1 MNSPTPQPRLLVV
14 DDQVSMTRWLC
25 SDLQGRGFTTE
36 ASNSPEEIVD
46 QLPQLNFDLVLTDV
60 RMPRISGL
68 ELCREITARRPDIPV
83 IVMTAF
89 GDMEAAIEAMRAGAY
104 DFITKPLE
112 VDLLEIALQRAVD
125 HRRLQMQLE
134 KLEKQ
139 MQESSRAGVLVG
151 ESPIMLDLI
160 GQIERA
166 GPSGAAIL
174 ITGESGTG
182 KELVARAL
190 HDSSARK
197 AKPFIAVNCAAL
209 PEALIESEL
218 FGHAKGAFTDARDAR
233 KGLFAQADGGTLFLD
248 EIGDLPLNLQAKLLR
263 VLEQQTIR
271 PIGSDQEQAI
281 DVRVLSATHQD
292 LEAKVEREE
301 FRQDLYYRLNVIEI
315 EVPPLRA
322 RGNDVLLLAHTFLQ
336 QFAEKSGKAV
346 VGIAEPAATKLLD
359 YDWPGNVREL
369 RNVLERAVAMT
380 QYDRVI
386 VDDLPAR
393 VQQFTR
399 NEFVFGSEDPSNLV
413 SLAELEQ
420 RYIVHV
426 LQMVGNNRTR
436 AARLLGL
443 DRKTLYRKLKAQ
455 ESETD
460 E

>member
-393 VQQFTR
+393 VQQFIR
-399 NEFVFGSEDPSNLV
+399 SEFVFGSADPSNLCV
-413 SLAELEQ
+413 P
-420 RYIVHV
+420 R
-426 LQMVGNNRTR
+426 
-436 AARLLGL
+436 
-443 DRKTLYRKLKAQ
+443 
-455 ESETD
+455 
-460 E
+460 

>member
-1 MNSPTPQPRLLVV
+1 MNSPTPQPRLLIV

>member
-151 ESPIMLDLI
+151 ENPIMLDLI

-174 ITGESGTG
+174 ITGES
-182 KELVARAL
+182 
-190 HDSSARK
+190 
-197 AKPFIAVNCAAL
+197 
-209 PEALIESEL
+209 
-218 FGHAKGAFTDARDAR
+218 
-233 KGLFAQADGGTLFLD
+233 
-248 EIGDLPLNLQAKLLR
+248 
-263 VLEQQTIR
+263 
-271 PIGSDQEQAI
+271 
-281 DVRVLSATHQD
+281 
-292 LEAKVEREE
+292 
-301 FRQDLYYRLNVIEI
+301 
-315 EVPPLRA
+315 
-322 RGNDVLLLAHTFLQ
+322 
-336 QFAEKSGKAV
+336 
-346 VGIAEPAATKLLD
+346 
-359 YDWPGNVREL
+359 
-369 RNVLERAVAMT
+369 
-380 QYDRVI
+380 
-386 VDDLPAR
+386 
-393 VQQFTR
+393 
-399 NEFVFGSEDPSNLV
+399 
-413 SLAELEQ
+413 
-420 RYIVHV
+420 
-426 LQMVGNNRTR
+426 
-436 AARLLGL
+436 
-443 DRKTLYRKLKAQ
+443 
-455 ESETD
+455 
-460 E
+460 

>member
-369 RNVLERAVAMT
+369 RNVLERAVTMT

>member
-68 ELCREITARRPDIPV
+68 ELCRKITARRPDIPV

-369 RNVLERAVAMT
+369 RNVLERAVTMT

>member
-139 MQESSRAGVLVG
+139 VQESSRAGVLVG

-369 RNVLERAVAMT
+369 RNVLERAVTMT

>member
-271 PIGSDQEQAI
+271 PIGSDQEQSI

-369 RNVLERAVAMT
+369 RNVLERAVTMT

>member
-1 MNSPTPQPRLLVV
+1 MNSPPPQTRLLVV

-46 QLPQLNFDLVLTDV
+46 QLPQLHFDLVLTDV
-60 RMPRISGL
+60 RMPRLSGL

-125 HRRLQMQLE
+125 HRRLQIQLE

-151 ESPIMLDLI
+151 ETPIMLDLI

-399 NEFVFGSEDPSNLV
+399 NEVVFGSEDPSNLV

-420 RYIVHV
+420 RYIAHV

>member
-14 DDQVSMTRWLC
+14 DDQVSMTRW
-25 SDLQGRGFTTE
+25 QGRGFTTE

>member
-1 MNSPTPQPRLLVV
+1 MNSPPPHTRLLVV

-46 QLPQLNFDLVLTDV
+46 QLPQLHFDLVLTDV
-60 RMPRISGL
+60 RMPRLSGL

-125 HRRLQMQLE
+125 HRRLQIQLE

-151 ESPIMLDLI
+151 ETPIMLDLI

-399 NEFVFGSEDPSNLV
+399 NEVVFGSEDPSNLV

-420 RYIVHV
+420 RYIAHV

-455 ESETD
+455 ESGTD

>member
-209 PEALIESEL
+209 PQALIESEL

-369 RNVLERAVAMT
+369 RNVLERAVTMT

>member
-151 ESPIMLDLI
+151 ENPIMLDLI

>member
-151 ESPIMLDLI
+151 ENPIMLDLI

-369 RNVLERAVAMT
+369 RNVLERAVTMT

>member
-1 MNSPTPQPRLLVV
+1 MNSPTPQPRLLIV

-68 ELCREITARRPDIPV
+68 ELCRQITARRPDIPV

-151 ESPIMLDLI
+151 ENPIMLDLI

-233 KGLFAQADGGTLFLD
+233 RGLFAQADGGTLFLD

>member
-151 ESPIMLDLI
+151 ENPIMLDLI

-233 KGLFAQADGGTLFLD
+233 RGLFAQADGGTLFLD

>member
-134 KLEKQ
+134 KLDKQ

-151 ESPIMLDLI
+151 ENPIMLDLI

>member
-1 MNSPTPQPRLLVV
+1 M
-14 DDQVSMTRWLC
+14 
-25 SDLQGRGFTTE
+25 
-36 ASNSPEEIVD
+36 D

-89 GDMEAAIEAMRAGAY
+89 GDMEAAIEAMRVGAY

-151 ESPIMLDLI
+151 ENPIMLDLI

-190 HDSSARK
+190 HDSSARN
-197 AKPFIAVNCAAL
+197 AEPFIAVNCAAL

-233 KGLFAQADGGTLFLD
+233 RGLFAQADGGTLFLD

-322 RGNDVLLLAHTFLQ
+322 RGNDVLLLAHTFLK

-399 NEFVFGSEDPSNLV
+399 NKFVFGSEDPSNLV

>member
-1 MNSPTPQPRLLVV
+1 M
-14 DDQVSMTRWLC
+14 
-25 SDLQGRGFTTE
+25 
-36 ASNSPEEIVD
+36 
-46 QLPQLNFDLVLTDV
+46 
-60 RMPRISGL
+60 
-68 ELCREITARRPDIPV
+68 
-83 IVMTAF
+83 
-89 GDMEAAIEAMRAGAY
+89 
-104 DFITKPLE
+104 
-112 VDLLEIALQRAVD
+112 
-125 HRRLQMQLE
+125 
-134 KLEKQ
+134 
-139 MQESSRAGVLVG
+139 
-151 ESPIMLDLI
+151 
-160 GQIERA
+160 
-166 GPSGAAIL
+166 
-174 ITGESGTG
+174 
-182 KELVARAL
+182 
-190 HDSSARK
+190 
-197 AKPFIAVNCAAL
+197 NCAAL

-369 RNVLERAVAMT
+369 RNVLERAVTMT

>member
-151 ESPIMLDLI
+151 ENAIMLDLI

>member
-197 AKPFIAVNCAAL
+197 AQPFIAVNCAAL
-209 PEALIESEL
+209 PQALIESEL

-369 RNVLERAVAMT
+369 RNVLERAVTRT
-380 QYDRVI
+380 QSDRVI

>member
-369 RNVLERAVAMT
+369 RNVLERAVTMT

-443 DRKTLYRKLKAQ
+443 DRKTLYRKLKA
-455 ESETD
+455 
-460 E
+460 

>member
-1 MNSPTPQPRLLVV
+1 MNSPPPHTRLLVV

-46 QLPQLNFDLVLTDV
+46 QLPQLHFDLVLTDV
-60 RMPRISGL
+60 RMPRLSGL

-125 HRRLQMQLE
+125 HRRLQIQLE

-151 ESPIMLDLI
+151 ETPIMLDLI

-399 NEFVFGSEDPSNLV
+399 NEVVFGSEDPSNLV

-420 RYIVHV
+420 RYIAHV

>member
-197 AKPFIAVNCAAL
+197 AQPFIAVNCAAL
-209 PEALIESEL
+209 PQALIESEL

-369 RNVLERAVAMT
+369 RNVLERAVTMT

>member
-1 MNSPTPQPRLLVV
+1 MNSPPPQTRLLVV

-25 SDLQGRGFTTE
+25 SDLHGRGFTTE

-46 QLPQLNFDLVLTDV
+46 QLPQLHFDLVLTDV
-60 RMPRISGL
+60 RMPRLSGL

-125 HRRLQMQLE
+125 HRRLQIQLE

-151 ESPIMLDLI
+151 ETPIMLDLI

-399 NEFVFGSEDPSNLV
+399 NEVVFGSEDPSNLV

-420 RYIVHV
+420 RYIAHV

-455 ESETD
+455 ESGTD

>member
-151 ESPIMLDLI
+151 ENPIMLDLI

-336 QFAEKSGKAV
+336 QFSEKSGKAV

-420 RYIVHV
+420 RYIAKV
-426 LQMVGNNRTR
+426 LQMLGNNRTQ

-443 DRKTLYRKLKAQ
+443 DRKTLYRKLKA
-455 ESETD
+455 
-460 E
+460 

>member
-1 MNSPTPQPRLLVV
+1 
-14 DDQVSMTRWLC
+14 MTRWLC
-25 SDLQGRGFTTE
+25 SDLQGRGFTME

-369 RNVLERAVAMT
+369 RNVLERAVTMT

-443 DRKTLYRKLKAQ
+443 DRKTLYRKLMAQ

>member
-151 ESPIMLDLI
+151 ENPIMLDLI

-292 LEAKVEREE
+292 LEAKLEREE

-369 RNVLERAVAMT
+369 RNVLERAVTMT

>member
-1 MNSPTPQPRLLVV
+1 
-14 DDQVSMTRWLC
+14 
-25 SDLQGRGFTTE
+25 RGFTTE

-271 PIGSDQEQAI
+271 PIGSYQEQAI

>member
-336 QFAEKSGKAV
+336 QFSEKSGKAV

>member
-1 MNSPTPQPRLLVV
+1 
-14 DDQVSMTRWLC
+14 
-25 SDLQGRGFTTE
+25 
-36 ASNSPEEIVD
+36 
-46 QLPQLNFDLVLTDV
+46 
-60 RMPRISGL
+60 
-68 ELCREITARRPDIPV
+68 
-83 IVMTAF
+83 
-89 GDMEAAIEAMRAGAY
+89 
-104 DFITKPLE
+104 
-112 VDLLEIALQRAVD
+112 
-125 HRRLQMQLE
+125 
-134 KLEKQ
+134 
-139 MQESSRAGVLVG
+139 
-151 ESPIMLDLI
+151 
-160 GQIERA
+160 
-166 GPSGAAIL
+166 IL

>member
-1 MNSPTPQPRLLVV
+1 MNSPTPQPRLLIV

-68 ELCREITARRPDIPV
+68 ELCRQITARRPDIPV

-151 ESPIMLDLI
+151 ENPIMLDLI

-233 KGLFAQADGGTLFLD
+233 RGLFAQADGGTLFLD

-346 VGIAEPAATKLLD
+346 VGIAEPAATKLLG

>member
-1 MNSPTPQPRLLVV
+1 MNSPPPHTRLLVV

-36 ASNSPEEIVD
+36 ASNSPEEIVA
-46 QLPQLNFDLVLTDV
+46 QLPQLHFDLVLTDV
-60 RMPRISGL
+60 RMPRLSGL

-125 HRRLQMQLE
+125 HRRLQIQLE

-151 ESPIMLDLI
+151 ETPIMLDLI

-399 NEFVFGSEDPSNLV
+399 NEVVFGSEDPSNLV

-420 RYIVHV
+420 RYIAHV

>member
-1 MNSPTPQPRLLVV
+1 M
-14 DDQVSMTRWLC
+14 
-25 SDLQGRGFTTE
+25 
-36 ASNSPEEIVD
+36 D

-89 GDMEAAIEAMRAGAY
+89 GDMEAAIEAMRVGAY

-151 ESPIMLDLI
+151 ENPIMLDLI

-197 AKPFIAVNCAAL
+197 AEPFIAVNCAAL

-233 KGLFAQADGGTLFLD
+233 RGLFAQADGGTLFLD

-399 NEFVFGSEDPSNLV
+399 NKFVFGSEDPSNLV

>member
-1 MNSPTPQPRLLVV
+1 MNSPPPHTRLLVV

-46 QLPQLNFDLVLTDV
+46 QLPQLHFDLVLTDV
-60 RMPRISGL
+60 RMPRLSGL

-125 HRRLQMQLE
+125 HRRLQIQLE

-151 ESPIMLDLI
+151 ETPIMLDLI

-399 NEFVFGSEDPSNLV
+399 NEVVFGSEDPSNLV

-420 RYIVHV
+420 RYIAHV

-455 ESETD
+455 VSETD

>member
-151 ESPIMLDLI
+151 ENPIMLDLI

-399 NEFVFGSEDPSNLV
+399 NKFVFGSEDPSNLV

>member
-1 MNSPTPQPRLLVV
+1 M
-14 DDQVSMTRWLC
+14 
-25 SDLQGRGFTTE
+25 
-36 ASNSPEEIVD
+36 D

>member
-399 NEFVFGSEDPSNLV
+399 NEFVFGSEDPSNLCV
-413 SLAELEQ
+413 P
-420 RYIVHV
+420 R
-426 LQMVGNNRTR
+426 
-436 AARLLGL
+436 
-443 DRKTLYRKLKAQ
+443 
-455 ESETD
+455 
-460 E
+460 

>member
-1 MNSPTPQPRLLVV
+1 MNSPTPQPRLLIV

-36 ASNSPEEIVD
+36 ASNSPEKIVD

-89 GDMEAAIEAMRAGAY
+89 GDMEAAIEAMRVGAY

-151 ESPIMLDLI
+151 ENPIMLDLI

-190 HDSSARK
+190 HDSSARN
-197 AKPFIAVNCAAL
+197 AEPFIAVNCAAL

-233 KGLFAQADGGTLFLD
+233 RGLFAQADGGTLFLD

-322 RGNDVLLLAHTFLQ
+322 RGNDVLLLAHTFLK

-399 NEFVFGSEDPSNLV
+399 NKFVFGSEDPSNLV